1 MLGHRPL
8 TPEDYT
14 AILKKRW
21 WILAIPTLL
30 LPILAYAASFLV
42 SPQYVSQTL
51 VLIEQQKVPT
61 DYVKPVIEEDLNNRL
76 ASMKEQ
82 ILSRSRLQPILER
95 FDLFG
100 KDHATMDDRI
110 DQMRKD
116 IDIKPIHSEMA
127 HGLPGF
133 FISFKAG
140 DARTAQAVCEEITS
154 MFTSENLRARAA
166 DAEGTT
172 AFLNGQ
178 LADAKRSLDE
188 QDAKLAKFQ
197 QEYVGK
203 LPGQE
208 EPNMNMLT
216 SLNTQLEAS
225 TQQLARME
233 QDKSYEEALLA
244 QQSRDVQ
251 LPAQE
256 RAAPAAQNA
265 ELQTLLTEEADLST
279 RYTDDYPDLKAV
291 RTKIKEIKQQMAA
304 VPAPTAVTSTST
316 APQRNEPLSLQ
327 QLRASVR
334 AIDQGIAQKRQAQA
348 QLQAQIHLY
357 QDRISSSPLVQEQY
371 KQLTRDYQSVQQ
383 AYDDLLK
390 RKNES
395 KMATDLERQQQGEHF
410 SVMDA
415 ANLPESP
422 TSPKRPIFAGGGLVF
437 GLALGLG
444 IIGLLEYNDT
454 ALRSERDVWAFTKL
468 PTLATI
474 SRLDQVTPAASLPG
488 RSWRLRRRK
497 QLAPSLEK
505 PLVGAGG

>member
-1 MLGHRPL
+1 M
-8 TPEDYT
+8 
-14 AILKKRW
+14 
-21 WILAIPTLL
+21 PTEY
-30 LPILAYAASFLV
+30 I
-42 SPQYVSQTL
+42 
-51 VLIEQQKVPT
+51 
-61 DYVKPVIEEDLNNRL
+61 KPVIEEDVNGRL

-100 KDHATMDDRI
+100 NQHMTMDDRI

-133 FISFKAG
+133 YISYKAS
-140 DARTAQAVCEEITS
+140 DARTAQAVCMEITS
-154 MFTSENLRARAA
+154 MFVNQNLKARSE

-172 AFLNGQ
+172 QFLKGQ

-197 QEYVGK
+197 QEYSGK

-208 EPNMNMLT
+208 EPNMNMLA

-233 QDKSYEEALLA
+233 QDKSYEEAMLA

-251 LPAQE
+251 NPEQG
-256 RAAPAAQNA
+256 RAAPATQNA
-265 ELQTLLTEEADLST
+265 EMQQLLKDEADLST

-291 RTKIKEIKQQMAA
+291 RSRIKELRQQMAQA
-304 VPAPTAVTSTST
+304 PPPTPATPSAAS
-316 APQRNEPLSLQ
+316 PRNEPLSIQ
-327 QLRASVR
+327 QLRASIR
-334 AIDQGIAQKRQAQA
+334 AVDQGIAQKRQAQA
-348 QLQAQIHLY
+348 ALQAQIHLY
-357 QDRISSSPLVQEQY
+357 QDRISSSPLVEEQY
-371 KQLTRDYQSVQQ
+371 KTLTRDSQAVQQ
-383 AYDDLLK
+383 SYDDLSK
-390 RKNES
+390 KMNDS
-395 KMATDLERQQQGEHF
+395 KMATDLEHQQQGEQF
-410 SVMDA
+410 KVMDA
-415 ANLPESP
+415 ANLPDSP
-422 TSPKRPIFAGGGLVF
+422 YSPNRNLFAGGGVLL

-444 IIGLLEYNDT
+444 IVGLIEYRDT

-474 SRLDQVTPAASLPG
+474 SRLDEVAQAVASPG
-488 RSWRLRRRK
+488 KPWRFGRRK
-497 QLAPSLEK
+497 NTGPVIQK